1 MPLIAMFMKAEME
14 GVDKLVF
21 PEEDAWKVDI
31 QQSGGTEIREGVTID
46 PTNEED
52 VPNSK
57 GTANFLIKWD
67 GAKAPSSISLVT
79 PTRSTPLKDK
89 EVKDKPLLQ
98 YSEAGTMQ
106 PVAIFDC
113 RGAEPVKWYPI
124 GLVVETSWGR
134 FENVDLSDPDG
145 WMECSETGDTA
156 AISEVQFEFR
166 VVK

>member
-31 QQSGGTEIREGVTID
+31 QQSGGTEIREG
-46 PTNEED
+46 ED

-79 PTRSTPLKDK
+79 PTRSTPLKDRLRGDQT
-89 EVKDKPLLQ
+89 VKDKPLLQ